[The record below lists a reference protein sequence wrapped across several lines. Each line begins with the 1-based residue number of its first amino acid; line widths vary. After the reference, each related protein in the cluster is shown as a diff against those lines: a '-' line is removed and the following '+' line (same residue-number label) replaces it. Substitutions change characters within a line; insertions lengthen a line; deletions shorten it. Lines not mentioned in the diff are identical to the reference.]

1 MNSPLDNLCGPGK
14 PLAAEAPDAM
24 EFVGLK
30 RSGLARLQDAGNAGL
45 SLEGR
50 FDLAYNAAHALSLAA
65 LRWHGYR
72 AGNRYIVF
80 QALPHTLGLGP
91 EVWRVLAKCHEVRN
105 LGEYEGD
112 LNVDERLVTDLI
124 AACRAV
130 AAALEKLAP
139 PA

>member
-1 MNSPLDNLCGPGK
+1 MSSPLDNLCGPGK

-24 EFVGLK
+24 EFAGLK
-30 RSGLARLQDAGNAGL
+30 RSGLARLQDAGNGDL

-65 LRWHGYR
+65 LPWHGYR

-112 LNVDERLVTDLI
+112 LNVDERLVADLI
-124 AACRAV
+124 AACKAV
-130 AAALEKLAP
+130 AAALERLAP